1 MSKIVL
7 IDPGH
12 GGMIDGEYVTA
23 PKKMFVYPDG
33 TKVYEGVLNRRIARL
48 LESHLYMEG
57 IPFINIC
64 PSELDIPLM
73 QRAMTANTYSAL
85 YGVEDVIGISL
96 HSNAGGGEGFEVY
109 TSPGETR
116 SDDYASVLISE
127 MEKTFPQWKM
137 RKDFSDGDPDKEAEF
152 YILTKTESPW
162 LLAEFGF
169 FDNPRD
175 YEFISDPHNQHDY
188 VKTIVKFLKKI
199 S

>member
-57 IPFINIC
+57 IPFINLC

-73 QRAMTANTYSAL
+73 QRAMIANTYSAL

-127 MEKTFPQWKM
+127 MEKTFPQWRM

-152 YILTKTESPW
+152 YILTKTERPW

-169 FDNPRD
+169 FDNHRD
-175 YEFISDPHNQHDY
+175 YEFISDTHNQHDY
-188 VKTIVKFLKKI
+188 VKTIVEFLKKI